1 MERLLLWGMVFI
13 NFFLP
18 NVPLH
23 SSGTALIRVNMAGPD
38 SQRYSSTPLLV
49 ANLKECLPG
58 FMCVSQQNLTRNDN
72 LTGIKNPTNSL
83 EAWKGPREIIV
94 FLMTHDGRPL
104 KLLECGVLKLFQ
116 QQVLLHFKC
125 ASEYT
130 EIKSSIKPPLSNK
143 PSLSNKRPPLF
154 QSKKVNKQQSSP
166 LFKPPPLSLIIL
178 H

>member
-1 MERLLLWGMVFI
+1 MSGQVY
-13 NFFLP
+13 FFGGWCSLTLFSHMWHLIG
-18 NVPLH
+18 V
-23 SSGTALIRVNMAGPD
+23 ALIQVNMVGPE
-38 SQRYSSTPLLV
+38 V

-83 EAWKGPREIIV
+83 EAWKGLREIIV

-104 KLLECGVLKLFQ
+104 KLLGCGVLKLFQ

>member
-1 MERLLLWGMVFI
+1 MSGQVY
-13 NFFLP
+13 FFGGWCSLTLFSHMWHLIG
-18 NVPLH
+18 V
-23 SSGTALIRVNMAGPD
+23 ALIQVNMVGPE
-38 SQRYSSTPLLV
+38 V
-49 ANLKECLPG
+49 ANLKECLPV
-58 FMCVSQQNLTRNDN
+58 FMCLSQHNLTRKDN
-72 LTGIKNPTNSL
+72 LTGTKNPTNSL
-83 EAWKGPREIIV
+83 EAWKGLREIIV

-116 QQVLLHFKC
+116 QQVILHFKC